1 MEGKQL
7 EDVMAR
13 FIEGG
18 YDVLVATTIIESGID
33 ISNANTILINDAH
46 KFGLSDL
53 HQLRGRVGR
62 SNRKAFCYLM
72 APPLSSLPAE
82 SRKRLQALEQF
93 SDLGSGVQIAMRD
106 LDIRGAGDLLGAEQS
121 GFISDIGFEMY
132 QRILADAVKELKED
146 KFNELFEEERRETGK
161 YVEETILETDF
172 SILIPDHYVSDI
184 PERISLYRELDGLD
198 TELALAV
205 YKDKLED
212 RFGTLPQETEELL
225 ITMRLRWVSRILGME
240 KVILKSGKLIAAF
253 VSEENSPYFQ
263 GPMFAR
269 VLNYLK
275 GNSRNA
281 SMYQRNGALRLKIEN
296 INSIRLALGIFEDMA
311 GMSAAEAADMT
322 SGRKAAENA
331 LKRSKDEKSAE
342 KSS

>member
-1 MEGKQL
+1 
-7 EDVMAR
+7 
-13 FIEGG
+13 
-18 YDVLVATTIIESGID
+18 
-33 ISNANTILINDAH
+33 
-46 KFGLSDL
+46 
-53 HQLRGRVGR
+53 
-62 SNRKAFCYLM
+62 
-72 APPLSSLPAE
+72 
-82 SRKRLQALEQF
+82 
-93 SDLGSGVQIAMRD
+93 LGSGVQIAMRD

-172 SILIPDHYVSDI
+172 SILIPDYYVSDI

-212 RFGTLPQETEELL
+212 RFGTLPEETEELL

-253 VSEENSPYFQ
+253 VSEEDSPYFQ

-275 GNSRNA
+275 DNVRNA

-331 LKRSKDEKSAE
+331 LKRSKDDKSAL
-342 KSS
+342 KST

>member
-1 MEGKQL
+1 
-7 EDVMAR
+7 
-13 FIEGG
+13 
-18 YDVLVATTIIESGID
+18 
-33 ISNANTILINDAH
+33 
-46 KFGLSDL
+46 
-53 HQLRGRVGR
+53 
-62 SNRKAFCYLM
+62 
-72 APPLSSLPAE
+72 
-82 SRKRLQALEQF
+82 
-93 SDLGSGVQIAMRD
+93 
-106 LDIRGAGDLLGAEQS
+106 
-121 GFISDIGFEMY
+121 
-132 QRILADAVKELKED
+132 
-146 KFNELFEEERRETGK
+146 
-161 YVEETILETDF
+161 
-172 SILIPDHYVSDI
+172 VSDI

-212 RFGTLPQETEELL
+212 RFGTLPEETEELL

-253 VSEENSPYFQ
+253 VSEEVSPYFQ

-275 GNSRNA
+275 DNSRNA

-322 SGRKAAENA
+322 SGRKAAEIA
-331 LKRSKDEKSAE
+331 LKRSKEEKNAE